1 MWTWLPVNE
10 VDMTG
15 YVQIHVQL
23 SCFSLTCTE
32 ECVEKAENCL
42 VSLLFSY
49 VCLLDFML
57 LVCDDGFRERVVAP
71 NSPVFILRRLQA
83 FMFASKAFSSHFS
96 CFVVD
101 ETRRLH
107 ADPHLIK
114 TGKLDLGPLQKKA
127 KQWWKWV
134 KNWRLKPSLLT
145 FWLHVLYFQW
155 STNRRCCHM
164 VSPNITLKIDLYKR
178 SQHRKLKGTL
188 LFQWRCRALK
198 RNQPEL
204 EVRHRN

>member
-10 VDMTG
+10 VGMTG

-114 TGKLDLGPLQKKA
+114 TGKLDLGPLQKKSKA
-127 KQWWKWV
+127 MV
-134 KNWRLKPSLLT
+134 KMSQELKVKT
-145 FWLHVLYFQW
+145 
-155 STNRRCCHM
+155 
-164 VSPNITLKIDLYKR
+164 IIIDILAARAIFSVIYK
-178 SQHRKLKGTL
+178 
-188 LFQWRCRALK
+188 
-198 RNQPEL
+198 
-204 EVRHRN
+204 